1 MRIVVCLTQILDPEM
16 PPSEFRLDPQRKAA
30 AEGIGQL
37 VVSIFDENALEVA
50 LQVRERILERE
61 GALPG
66 PVEIVALTVG
76 PPSAAD
82 VLRKALS
89 LRADRA
95 ILISS
100 EGWPPLEG
108 AIVARLLAAAVR
120 RLHPVDLVLCGR
132 ETGDWHGGQVGSFL
146 AEELGWASVS
156 FVSRIEVEGEAF
168 LMRRQSDEGWEIV
181 RARRPAVATITND
194 ETNVPRLPKV
204 RDTMLAARASLPVW
218 TIPELVEDPKEL
230 WRANALQVRELFIPS
245 SSKACEVIEGETVQ
259 EKAVRLLQAL
269 RRRRIL

>member
-1 MRIVVCLTQILDPEM
+1 MMRIVVCLTQILDPEM

-37 VVSIFDENALEVA
+37 VLSIFDENALEVA
-50 LQVRERILERE
+50 LQVRERMAERE
-61 GALPG
+61 

-76 PPSAAD
+76 PSSAAD

-156 FVSRIEVEGEAF
+156 FVSRIEVDGGEF

-181 RARRPAVATITND
+181 RAKRPAVATITND

-204 RDTMLAARASLPVW
+204 RDTMLAARASLPMW
-218 TIPELVEDPKEL
+218 TIPELVEDPQQL
-230 WRANALQVRELFIPS
+230 WLMNALQVRELFIPS
-245 SSKACEVIEGETVQ
+245 SSKVCELIEGDTVQ
-259 EKAVRLLQAL
+259 EKAARLLEAL